1 MSTSRSQVDS
11 FLQRGFTRRQA
22 GRIASLLTAG
32 AALPFYNEFAMAQ
45 DAERRLM
52 RGANGVRPAFDPDAV
67 RISSN
72 ENPLGP
78 CKEGLEA
85 IYKIAPHG
93 GRYSPFGEAGDF
105 IKTVAEIEGVKQE
118 CVAPFAGSSDPLH
131 RSSCAFTS
139 PTRSWVMGNPGY
151 GGGAPEFI
159 GSRLVRVPLREDYSH
174 DVEAM
179 IKADPNGGAYYVC
192 NPNNPSGTITARKD
206 LEYLLANKPKD
217 AVVVIDEAYIHFS
230 ETAQPASDLVA
241 AGKDVIVLRTFSK
254 VYGMAGLRAGFAMGR
269 PDLLAKLRPY
279 GSGMLPIT
287 GIACATASMKAKSL
301 VAERRAIN
309 KRIRENTFEFL
320 EKKKVKFIPS
330 QTNFFMMEVGQPGAD
345 FARAMAKQKVF
356 IGRVWPVWPTKVRV
370 TVGTQDDMDKFKAA
384 FEKVMA

>member
-1 MSTSRSQVDS
+1 MSIPRIPVDS
-11 FLQRGFTRRQA
+11 LLQRGFTRRQA

-93 GRYSPFGEAGDF
+93 GRYSPFGEAGEF
-105 IKTVAEIEGVKQE
+105 VKTVAEIEGVKQD

-139 PTRSWVMGNPGY
+139 PTRSWVMANPGY

-159 GSRLVRVPLREDYSH
+159 GSKVFRVPLREDFSH

-179 IKADPNGGAYYVC
+179 IKADPNAGAYYVC
-192 NPNNPSGTITARKD
+192 NPNNPSGTLTARKD
-206 LEYLLANKPKD
+206 IEYLLANKQKD
-217 AVVVIDEAYIHFS
+217 AVVIVDEAYIHFS
-230 ETAQPASDLVA
+230 DNAVPASDLVA
-241 AGKDVIVLRTFSK
+241 AGKDVVVLRTFSK
-254 VYGMAGLRAGFAMGR
+254 VYGMAGIRAGFAMGR

-279 GSGMLPIT
+279 GPGMLPIT
-287 GIACATASMKAKSL
+287 GIACATASLKAKSL

-309 KRIRENTFEFL
+309 KGIRENTFEFL
-320 EKKKVKFIPS
+320 EKKNVKFIPS
-330 QTNFFMMEVGQPGAD
+330 QTNFFMMEVGQPGGE
-345 FARAMAKQKVF
+345 FAKAIAKQKVF
-356 IGRVWPVWPTKVRV
+356 IGRVWPAWPTKVRV
-370 TVGTQDDMDKFKAA
+370 TVGTQDEMDKFKAA
-384 FEKVMA
+384 YEKVMA